1 MFNLILTTKNSKTMK
16 KLLLSLMVIVFTF
29 SQLVAQESTFAK
41 GDKVL
46 NLGIGFGSSYYTGY
60 YTSLTPSLSASF
72 EVGVK
77 DGILEKGSIGV
88 GGYMGFASAKYADY
102 WKTSNFLIGV
112 RGSFH
117 YPLVN
122 KLDTYTGLIL
132 GYNIYNTKY
141 YDTYYGNES
150 ASSSGVQLAWFA
162 GARYY
167 FTDTFSAMA
176 EIGYGISYLTL
187 GVGFKF

>member
-1 MFNLILTTKNSKTMK
+1 MK
-16 KLLLSLMVIVFTF
+16 KLILLFVAVAFSLTQM
-29 SQLVAQESTFAK
+29 LAQESTFVK

-46 NLGIGFGSSYYTGY
+46 NLGIGFGSTFYGSYYT
-60 YTSLTPSLSASF
+60 SHTPALSASLEF
-72 EVGVK
+72 AVK

-88 GGYMGFASAKYADY
+88 GGYVGYSSAKWTNYY
-102 WKTSNFLIGV
+102 KTSNIIIGA

-122 KLDTYTGLIL
+122 KLDTYTGLLL
-132 GYNIYNTKY
+132 GYNIYSYKY
-141 YDTYYGNES
+141 DVAWAGGS
-150 ASSSGVQLAWFA
+150 ASSSGLAFAWFA

-167 FTDTFSAMA
+167 FSEKFAVLG

-187 GVGFKF
+187 GVSLKF

>member
-1 MFNLILTTKNSKTMK
+1 MK
-16 KLLLSLMVIVFTF
+16 KLLLFTSVVVFSLT
-29 SQLVAQESTFAK
+29 QLLAQESTFK
-41 GDKVL
+41 MGDKVL
-46 NLGIGFGSSYYTGY
+46 NLGIGLGSSYYSGY
-60 YTSLTPSLSASF
+60 YTSSTPAFTGSF
-72 EVGVK
+72 EVGVA

-88 GGYMGFASAKYADY
+88 GGYIGFSSATYSNY
-102 WKTSNFLIGV
+102 WKTSSFIIGA

-141 YDTYYGNES
+141 YDAYSGHFN
-150 ASSSGVQLAWFA
+150 ASSSGPALAWFA

-167 FTDTFSAMA
+167 FNPKIAAMA
-176 EIGYGISYLTL
+176 EIGFGVSYLTL
-187 GVGFKF
+187 GISFKF